1 VGAEE
6 ARAIGLLSEVLPD
19 RAALLAR
26 AEELARTLA
35 GHAPLTLRATKEAM
49 RRLRLAARAVEGD
62 DLVAMCFTSDD
73 FREGVESFL
82 ARRPPAWTGR

>member
-1 VGAEE
+1 MGAEE

-19 RAALLAR
+19 HAALQARAA
-26 AEELARTLA
+26 ELAQTLA

-62 DLVAMCFTSDD
+62 DLVAMCFTSAD

-82 ARRPPAWTGR
+82 ARRPARWAGR

>member
-1 VGAEE
+1 
-6 ARAIGLLSEVLPD
+6 
-19 RAALLAR
+19 
-26 AEELARTLA
+26 
-35 GHAPLTLRATKEAM
+35 M